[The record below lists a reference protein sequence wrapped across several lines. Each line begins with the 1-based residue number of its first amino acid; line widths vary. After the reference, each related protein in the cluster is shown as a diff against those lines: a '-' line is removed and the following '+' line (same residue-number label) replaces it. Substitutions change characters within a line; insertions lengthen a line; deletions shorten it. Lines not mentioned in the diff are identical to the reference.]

1 MIYDKTD
8 MRYKYQND
16 SKFKNLVDSMEAF
29 IQHGDFTPSEV
40 REASM
45 LASIHYEMM
54 TPRRMYIP
62 TPSIERELDRFHSFM
77 EKELSQQS
85 ESRGMNNEI

>member
-16 SKFKNLVDSMEAF
+16 AHFKALVDSMEAF
-29 IQHGDFTPSEV
+29 IHHGDFTPSEV

-54 TPRRMYIP
+54 LPRNMYIP
-62 TPSIERELDRFHSFM
+62 SPRLELDKFHQIVD
-77 EKELSQQS
+77 EELRAERDDSDQ
-85 ESRGMNNEI
+85 